1 MPTRA
6 RPQQL
11 TLTPQAGPQSPTQ
24 GCGPALG
31 QHGAEDTHLPSRRAA
46 PPSRARGRGGGAGPS
61 SHTPKGVR
69 ERGGGG
75 ERRHSHSAA
84 DSSSAPPSC
93 SSSDLLLP
101 ARPSPSRADKSAG
114 QSGRSSQPRPFP
126 LTQRATLAA
135 NGRFRRLPRPRAGRS
150 WPRPLPVTPP
160 NEEAAGAGARTGGSV
175 GPAPPRRWGDVVRG
189 WCPSRPGVFSAIV
202 CNVLDLEGTAWFS
215 GSAKAK
221 YF

>member
-46 PPSRARGRGGGAGPS
+46 PPSRAGGRGGGAGPS

-75 ERRHSHSAA
+75 NGATHTLQQTPPLRRHLAA
-84 DSSSAPPSC
+84 AATSSFQPA
-93 SSSDLLLP
+93 LLP
-101 ARPSPSRADKSAG
+101 PEQTNLPGRAAAPHSPAPFPSRREQRLQPTAA
-114 QSGRSSQPRPFP
+114 SGGCPAHAR
-126 LTQRATLAA
+126 
-135 NGRFRRLPRPRAGRS
+135 GG

-189 WCPSRPGVFSAIV
+189 WCPSRLGVFSAIV

-215 GSAKAK
+215 GSTKAK